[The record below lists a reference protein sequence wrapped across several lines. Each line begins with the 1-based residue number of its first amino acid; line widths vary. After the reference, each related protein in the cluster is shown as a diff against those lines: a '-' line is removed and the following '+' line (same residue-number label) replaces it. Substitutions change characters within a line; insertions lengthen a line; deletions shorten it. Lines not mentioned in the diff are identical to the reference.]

1 MWNANDGTLIR
12 TIIDGQSVDC
22 LAISH
27 DGLKLVTGNFDH
39 SVKLWEIA
47 TGKLLKVLI
56 GHKNY
61 VKSVSFSL
69 DGQTVVASST
79 YGAIN
84 LWKINYRNRITVSF

>member
-22 LAISH
+22 LAISN

-47 TGKLLKVLI
+47 TGKLLKVI
-56 GHKNY
+56 TGHKNY
-61 VKSVSFSL
+61 VKSVSFSP

-84 LWKINYRNRITVSF
+84 LWKIN